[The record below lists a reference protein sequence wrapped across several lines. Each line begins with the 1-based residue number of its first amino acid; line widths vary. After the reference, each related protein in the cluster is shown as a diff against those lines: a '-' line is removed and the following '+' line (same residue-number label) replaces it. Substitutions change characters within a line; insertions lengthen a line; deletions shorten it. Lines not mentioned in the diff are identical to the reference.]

1 MGVTT
6 IETTTIILAE
16 DDADDAFLFNE
27 AIDEL
32 SLAVDLT
39 IVSDGEQ
46 LMERLT
52 NENIQLPGVIFL
64 DINMPRKNGL
74 ECLSEIRISRR
85 LHNLPVIIFSTSF
98 DEEIINQLYINGA
111 DYYIQKPSGF
121 GALKNVI
128 HLALNLISEKNQ
140 LQPPK
145 DSFVLTDKKAKMVL
159 K

>member
-1 MGVTT
+1 MSTP
-6 IETTTIILAE
+6 IYIILAE
-16 DDADDAFLFNE
+16 DDTDDAFLFNE

-39 IVSDGEQ
+39 IVSDGER
-46 LMERLT
+46 LMQSLT
-52 NENIQLPGVIFL
+52 DENIQLPDVIFL

-74 ECLSEIRISRR
+74 ECLSEIRVNNR
-85 LHNLPVIIFSTSF
+85 LHSLPVIIFSTSF
-98 DEEIINQLYINGA
+98 DEEIVSQLYINGA

-121 GALKNVI
+121 EALKNVI

-145 DSFVLTDKKAKMVL
+145 DSFVLTDKKAKMTL
-159 K
+159 R

>member
-1 MGVTT
+1 MSTTT
-6 IETTTIILAE
+6 IETINIILAE
-16 DDADDAFLFNE
+16 DDTDDAFLFNE

-32 SLAVDLT
+32 SLSVELT

-46 LMERLT
+46 LMQRLK
-52 NENIQLPGVIFL
+52 NENIQLPDVIFL

-74 ECLSEIRISRR
+74 ESLSEIRVNKR
-85 LHNLPVIIFSTSF
+85 LHDLPVIIFSTSF
-98 DEEIINQLYINGA
+98 DEEIVNQLYVNGA

-121 GALKNVI
+121 DALKNVI
-128 HLALNLISEKNQ
+128 HLALNLISEKKQ

-145 DSFVLTDKKAKMVL
+145 DSFVLTDKKARLAL

>member
-1 MGVTT
+1 MSTPT
-6 IETTTIILAE
+6 IHIILAE
-16 DDADDAFLFNE
+16 DDTDDAFLFNE

-32 SLAVDLT
+32 SFSVDLT

-46 LMERLT
+46 LMQRLK
-52 NENIQLPGVIFL
+52 NEENKLPHVIFL

-74 ECLSEIRISRR
+74 ECLSEIRIDKR
-85 LHNLPVIIFSTSF
+85 LHHLAVVIFSTSF
-98 DEEIINQLYINGA
+98 DEEIVSQLYINGA

-121 GALKNVI
+121 EALKNVI

-145 DSFVLTDKKAKMVL
+145 DSFVLTDKKARMAL
-159 K
+159 R